1 MASASQ
7 GCGFCSLVVGIS
19 DLRSRLISLPKLA
32 TDILY
37 LELDGPGRLKAHTSG
52 TSLWGRLK
60 YCPAASEDSCKR
72 LSSVTLRKSLMLT
85 LSDLISCGDK
95 TRRFPSSQHMARDL
109 CGRAFLRSR

>member
-1 MASASQ
+1 MGPEADGQKWSHEHGTVQEAIASASQ

-72 LSSVTLRKSLMLT
+72 LFV
-85 LSDLISCGDK
+85 
-95 TRRFPSSQHMARDL
+95 RDTSNI
-109 CGRAFLRSR
+109 AYANFF